1 MNKPFS
7 RVVALKAAALMATST
22 YVTVALGLVVSS
34 LIARGLGPE
43 DYGRYA
49 YLLWLSG
56 LLVMLGNNGLGIT
69 AIRFVSECLGR
80 GQTDEAANVHGWL
93 RRRQWISVAAVLA
106 SMLFALPWLKPS
118 GWDGRMD
125 ILIAVLVVSVLAKS
139 IYMFDVSVAKGHR
152 AFWVE
157 AWSTMIMSLLYAT
170 GVAILVVIKAGLN
183 EYLLFFACIC
193 VGHVIVTL
201 PMLRRGEIAAGN
213 GPCDE
218 ALIGRI
224 KPHLAWTVVQ
234 MVVATLSNKT
244 METFL
249 LNSLIGPAEIGYFTI
264 AGNLA
269 RGGVELVSSSLT
281 TVLMPAMAHAY
292 GAGGIRQVN
301 VIVSDALRYCLFLG
315 LILAGLGLAWSSIGV
330 MLMYGPK
337 YEAVIDVLRIMVVV
351 GGLTLME
358 SAFGALLSTTEN
370 QHVRAQVALLS
381 VVISTLTAIALVP
394 AFGLMGAV
402 MSYALS
408 RVLVFA
414 YVARAVTKRLD
425 ITLPLTALRRLA
437 LSGAAA
443 AALPGLLAW
452 WIPTVPMQTFC
463 GVLYVALLVAAS
475 VRFDAWQH
483 KDVSLLLT
491 VARKKPSLTGRLIP
505 PLERWAARLE
515 PSA

>member
-1 MNKPFS
+1 MNRPFS
-7 RVVALKAAALMATST
+7 RAVALKAAALMATST
-22 YVTVALGLVVSS
+22 YVTVALGLVVSA

-43 DYGRYA
+43 DFGRYA

-80 GQTDEAANVHGWL
+80 GQPEQAANVHGWL
-93 RRRQWISVAAVLA
+93 RRRQWFSVAAVLA
-106 SMLFALPWLKPS
+106 CLLVALPWLKPA

-125 ILIAVLVVSVLAKS
+125 ILIAVLIVSVLAKAV
-139 IYMFDVSVAKGHR
+139 YMFDVSVAKGHR

-157 AWSTMIMSLLYAT
+157 AWSTMIMSALYTA
-170 GVAILVVIKAGLN
+170 GVAILVALKANLDG
-183 EYLLFFACIC
+183 YLLFFACIC
-193 VGHVIVTL
+193 VGHVAVTL
-201 PMLRRGEIAAGN
+201 PMLRRGGIAAGN
-213 GPCDE
+213 SHCDE
-218 ALIGRI
+218 ALITRL

-249 LNSLIGPAEIGYFTI
+249 LNALIGPAEIGYFTI

-292 GAGGIRQVN
+292 GAGGIKQVN
-301 VIVSDALRYCLFLG
+301 VIVSDAVRYCLFLG
-315 LILAGLGLAWSSIGV
+315 LILAGLGLAWSSMGV

-337 YEAVIDVLRIMVVV
+337 YEAVVNVLRIMVVI
-351 GGLTLME
+351 GGLTLMD

-370 QHVRAQVALLS
+370 QRVRAQVALLS
-381 VVISTLTAIALVP
+381 VVISALAAIALVP
-394 AFGLMGAV
+394 TYGLMGAV

-414 YVARAVTKRLD
+414 YTARAITKLLD
-425 ITLPLTALRRLA
+425 IKLPMTELRRLA
-437 LSGAAA
+437 LSAATA
-443 AALPGLLAW
+443 AVVPGLLAW
-452 WIPTVPMQTFC
+452 WLPTVPMQTFC
-463 GVLYVALLVAAS
+463 GALYVVLLVAAT
-475 VRFDAWQH
+475 VKLDAWQH

-491 VARKKPSLTGRLIP
+491 VVRKKPSLTGWLTPAI
-505 PLERWAARLE
+505 ERWAARLE
-515 PSA
+515 PSL